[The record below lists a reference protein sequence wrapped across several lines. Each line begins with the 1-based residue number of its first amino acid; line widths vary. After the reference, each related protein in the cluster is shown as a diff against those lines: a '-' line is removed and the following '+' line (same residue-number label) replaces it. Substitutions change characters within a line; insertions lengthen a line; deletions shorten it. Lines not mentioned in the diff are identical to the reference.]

1 MSSTPRC
8 EEIAAAQLPT
18 GTALSAML
26 SLGPALVA
34 LSLPSRTAHI
44 KMQEAFSPLALLGD
58 AYDGALNS
66 LIGPL
71 GLEEA
76 GGAELEQGV
85 AMTFARGSAGVH
97 FMQVA
102 GGSCVMMQL
111 TCWAPPEGDV
121 PHYVCQV
128 HVDGPAKRVTL
139 RRDFVPRAPGG
150 RERYFDADL
159 EKSVMVTKACVGYEP
174 AAPLFP
180 PESAGPMSIEMAI
193 PLKFDDA
200 PSRMAFEK
208 VAAAVGTGAKRWAGW
223 LEGGGEGAAA
233 GDDAASRARVS
244 AALTE
249 FAEANFGAECRELHG
264 DFFGAAT

>member
-1 MSSTPRC
+1 MKRSLPRK
-8 EEIAAAQLPT
+8 AQLPT

>member
-1 MSSTPRC
+1 
-8 EEIAAAQLPT
+8 
-18 GTALSAML
+18 ML
-26 SLGPALVA
+26 CLGPALVA

-71 GLEEA
+71 GLEESNA
-76 GGAELEQGV
+76 PVEAEQGV

-150 RERYFDADL
+150 REEQAGRSEADQQHR
-159 EKSVMVTKACVGYEP
+159 TKKIG
-174 AAPLFP
+174 
-180 PESAGPMSIEMAI
+180 
-193 PLKFDDA
+193 
-200 PSRMAFEK
+200 
-208 VAAAVGTGAKRWAGW
+208 
-223 LEGGGEGAAA
+223 
-233 GDDAASRARVS
+233 RAHV
-244 AALTE
+244 
-249 FAEANFGAECRELHG
+249 
-264 DFFGAAT
+264 